1 MKKAHLICGLVVV
14 VATIVA
20 VSTASHAGKYS
31 RPKPHNSIAA
41 GGEKT
46 ASMSDCMS
54 FCSSFPGG
62 SMSKSKAMFNK
73 QFGAPNSTRGRVTTY
88 NYDSYTKIILDC
100 SGGCYA
106 RCMQ

>member
-1 MKKAHLICGLVVV
+1 MRRTHLICGLVIAV
-14 VATIVA
+14 VAIVA
-20 VSTASHAGKYS
+20 VSGVTHAGKYS
-31 RPKPHNSIAA
+31 RPKPHVVGA
-41 GGEKT
+41 GGEMT
-46 ASMSDCMS
+46 TSMSDCMS

-62 SMSKSKAMFNK
+62 SRGSSKAMFNK
-73 QFGAPNSTRGRVTTY
+73 QFGAPASTQGRVYTY